1 MVATLT
7 AVGGLYWVGR
17 STVPAEDEPVAPTT
31 ATGGDDLI
39 SQGFEYAVADGER
52 PLLKVKGGRV
62 LQQKG
67 GAVDLEKVA
76 ITLYRPNGEAFELEG
91 ERATYDQSTNAAR
104 VEGQVRLAGP
114 RGFEL
119 ETSALELAPGGKR
132 LATERGVRFRW
143 GSDYE
148 GRANALKADLASDSY
163 VLTGEVRVTRRDP
176 TAVPFELTA
185 RRVLFDRSS
194 GALHAEG
201 DAKVRQGQNL
211 LTAGRLAA
219 QISPET
225 QKLESIRARFGVFGR
240 FLEPTSGVDKLRFDG
255 DQATLLFTDGE
266 ARTLELEGQ
275 GAAAA
280 KVVSRAPTGVR
291 VLTAPY
297 IVAQFAASQIQSV
310 EALEG
315 ARLEDR
321 PAEDGEATRRASS
334 RRAEISFADGVVK
347 AATLQKNV
355 VLTEAGRELRA
366 DNAFLDL
373 VAERADFF
381 GKPAIG
387 TTERGELRAPK
398 LSYSKATGLLLA
410 TDGVQAVLTRG
421 ASRGLADLGLSGEG
435 PVQVAAREASLRD
448 QQGQFSFLGA
458 VRAWR
463 GTNVLVADQLRGD
476 DVGGPLTASGNV
488 KTLWQPANGTTAGA
502 AGAVGG
508 GKPIEITA
516 STLVYDAAQGVAT
529 YSEHVEARQAEQT
542 LTCDEAKVRLDA
554 DKRARE
560 VECAGAVRLSD
571 GAANRRVEGQL
582 ATYDLVARS
591 IVVRGQP
598 VVLTDPVRGKAEG
611 RRVIYELQS
620 GKMRLLAT
628 DEDPAS

>member
-17 STVPAEDEPVAPTT
+17 STVPEEDAPAAPTT
-31 ATGGDDLI
+31 TTGDELI
-39 SQGFEYAVADGER
+39 STGFEYHVADGDR
-52 PLLKVKGGRV
+52 RLLDVKGGRV
-62 LQQKG
+62 LQKQG
-67 GAVDLEKVA
+67 GAVDLETVA
-76 ITLYRPNGEAFELEG
+76 ITLYRPNGESFDLAG
-91 ERATYDQSTNAAR
+91 EHANFDQSTNAAR
-104 VEGQVRLAGP
+104 VEGKVRLAGP

-119 ETSALELAPGGKR
+119 ETNALELAPGGKR

-143 GSDYE
+143 GTDYE

-176 TAVPFELTA
+176 TAPPFELTA

-219 QISPET
+219 QIGPES

-240 FLEPTSGVDKLRFDG
+240 LLEPTSGVDKLRFDG
-255 DQATLLFTDGE
+255 DRATLLFTDGD

-275 GAAAA
+275 GAAIA
-280 KVVSRAPTGVR
+280 KVISRAPTGVR

-297 IVAQFAASQIQSV
+297 IVAQFAASQNQTV
-310 EALEG
+310 EASEG

-321 PAEDGEATRRASS
+321 PAEDGEASRRASA

-355 VLTEAGRELRA
+355 ILSEPGRELKA

-410 TDGVQAVLTRG
+410 TEGVQAVLTRG

-448 QQGQFSFLGA
+448 GQGQFSFLGA

-488 KTLWQPANGTTAGA
+488 KTLWQPAADA
-502 AGAVGG
+502 AASPTGPA
-508 GKPIEITA
+508 KPIEITA
-516 STLVYDAAQGVAT
+516 ATLIYDAAQGVAT
-529 YSEHVEARQAEQT
+529 YSEKVEARQAEQT
-542 LTCDEAKVRLDA
+542 LTCGEAKVRLDA
-554 DKRARE
+554 EKRARE
-560 VECAGAVRLSD
+560 VECVGAVRLSD
-571 GAANRRVEGQL
+571 GAADRRVEGQI

-620 GKMRLLAT
+620 GRMRLLAT
-628 DEDPAS
+628 DEEPAS